1 MKIGVSQCL
10 LGYSCTY
17 NANHHKNDILL
28 DLYHKGEVVYVCPE
42 VLGGLS
48 TPRDPAEII
57 CERPLTI
64 QTIKGLDVTKEYLL
78 GAKKA
83 LDIFLMNDVKVAVL
97 KFRSP
102 SCGCDGIYDGTFT
115 HQLIDGQGVFVR
127 LLNEH
132 GIKVFHENQMNE
144 FIKYIGK
151 DENYGAYFK
160 DSTSV

>member
-17 NANHHKNDILL
+17 SASHHKNDVLV
-28 DLYHKGEVVYVCPE
+28 DLYNNGDVVCVCPE

-48 TPRDPAEII
+48 TPRDPAEIVN
-57 CERPLTI
+57 EDPLTI
-64 QTIKGLDVTKEYLL
+64 QTIHGVDVTEEYLK

-83 LDIFLMNDVKVAVL
+83 LDIFIKNDVEVAVL

-102 SCGCDGIYDGTFT
+102 SCGSDGIYDGTFS
-115 HQLIDGQGVFVR
+115 HQLINGQGVFVR
-127 LLNEH
+127 LLNNH
-132 GIKVFHENQMNE
+132 GIKVFHENQIKE
-144 FIKYIGK
+144 FLEYIGK
-151 DENYGAYFK
+151 EDDYGTYFK